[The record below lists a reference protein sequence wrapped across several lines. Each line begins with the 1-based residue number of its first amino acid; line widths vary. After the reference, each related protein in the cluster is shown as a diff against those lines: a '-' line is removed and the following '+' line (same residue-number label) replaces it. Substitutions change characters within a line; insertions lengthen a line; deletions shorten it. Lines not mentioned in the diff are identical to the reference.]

1 MEIVQGILELVAP
14 PLSAEQDQ
22 RLGEAID
29 EADRGELVDGSEAFA
44 EKRRRIRSAQTTQR
58 E

>member
-29 EADRGELVDGSEAFA
+29 EADRGELVDGSGAFTQQ
-44 EKRRRIRSAQTTQR
+44 RRRVRDA
-58 E
+58 